1 MANDSLMKNKVAYGL
16 LRMPLALV
24 ELPLFVFLP
33 TLYGTHLGLSLV
45 VISGVLFLTRLIDA
59 FADPLIGRLITRSRQ
74 NVTKVNPYLF
84 WILCGLPVMIAGFI
98 TLLSPSTEAPWVSL
112 GIGSILTFAG
122 YSIVSIAY
130 QSWGADVSTS
140 DEQAAQLAGIREGFG
155 LLGVIT
161 AAALLKVELVP
172 WLLGWFSFLVF
183 LGAIGLRWAPKPTAL
198 ARSGTS
204 ANTRAKTS
212 FGLLEQFKLL
222 KSDQRFGRLLSVM
235 LINGI
240 ATAIPATLVLFF
252 VRDVIGARGQEPL
265 FLMVYFIAGALGMP
279 FWIWACK
286 RIGLEATWLIGM
298 VSGVLAFAWTVG
310 LGAGDSK
317 QFVAVCIVTGL
328 ALGADLAV
336 PPAILARVI
345 QAAGKGQSEEA
356 TYFGIWNFAIKFN
369 LAAAAIISLPLI
381 QIGGYRP
388 GEQFASSP
396 DTLALS
402 IVYAALPC
410 AMKLFAGLLLWVRP
424 VLRVG

>member
-1 MANDSLMKNKVAYGL
+1 MTSADLKSRAAYGL

-33 TLYGTHLGLSLV
+33 TLYGSHLGLPLTL
-45 VISGVLFLTRLIDA
+45 ISGILFVTRLVDA
-59 FADPLIGRLITRSRQ
+59 IADPILGRLITRSRQ
-74 NVTKVNPYLF
+74 RAGAINPYYR
-84 WILCGLPVMIAGFI
+84 WILGGLPLLAGGLAI
-98 TLLSPSTEAPWVSL
+98 LLLPQVQYPWWSL
-112 GIGSILTFAG
+112 MIGSILTFAG

-130 QSWGADVSTS
+130 QAWGAEASPTDAA
-140 DEQAAQLAGIREGFG
+140 AAQLVGIREGFG

-161 AAALLKVELVP
+161 AAAMLKVELTI
-172 WLLGWFSFLVF
+172 WLLSWFALLV
-183 LGAIGLRWAPKPTAL
+183 LVGSVGLRWAPKLL
-198 ARSGTS
+198 ARPIQSSGS
-204 ANTRAKTS
+204 QS
-212 FGLLEQFKLL
+212 WHLLSQFKTL
-222 KSDQRFGRLLSVM
+222 SQDARFMRLLSVM

-265 FLMVYFIAGALGMP
+265 FLMVYFIAGAAGMP
-279 FWIWACK
+279 FWIWSCK

-317 QFVAVCIVTGL
+317 QFIAVCVVTGL

-356 TYFGIWNFAIKFN
+356 TYFGVWNFAIKFN

-381 QIGGYRP
+381 QIGGYRT
-388 GEQFASSP
+388 GEHVASSS

-402 IVYAALPC
+402 LVYAALPC